1 MTPAP
6 ARTFTDSKAI
16 RARTPL
22 IIGLCGPSSSGKT
35 MSALELASGI
45 RRVVGGETYFID
57 TEAGRALAYADHYDF
72 RHVPFGAPF
81 GPLEYLA
88 AIEHCVKRG
97 ATTVVIDSMSH
108 EHEGPGGVLEMHE
121 AEVKRKAGDDVDKAE
136 RVNLGA
142 WAKPKAERQRLINTM
157 VQLPCNVIIC
167 FRAKEKLKI
176 VPGQQPI
183 DLGWQAI
190 AGDEFQYECA
200 LSCLLYPCS
209 DGVPTWK
216 PTKPGEKALVKL
228 PRQFRELFD
237 KAPRLSADVGE
248 QLARWAAGAAV
259 MSVSQLLEEYP
270 KCSTT
275 EARRALVKSVTL
287 ALRTATPEERAA
299 LKAAD
304 DAALARI
311 AATPATPPAEPP
323 KPPSPTGPCNDDG
336 SVPGM

>member
-1 MTPAP
+1 MS
-6 ARTFTDSKAI
+6 RTFTDSKAI

-35 MSALELASGI
+35 MSALELAAGI
-45 RRVVGGETYFID
+45 RRVTGGETYFID

-121 AEVKRKAGDDVDKAE
+121 SEVKRKSDGDDAKAE
-136 RVNLGA
+136 RVKLGA

-157 VQLPCNVIIC
+157 VQLPCNVIMC

-228 PRQFRELFD
+228 PRQFREVVE
-237 KAPRLSADVGE
+237 KHPRLSAELGE
-248 QLARWAAGAAV
+248 QLARWSAGAAAIAP
-259 MSVSQLLEEYP
+259 SD
-270 KCSTT
+270 
-275 EARRALVKSVTL
+275 LVKQYSECADEAGL
-287 ALRTATPEERAA
+287 EQLRVRVRATWSTATPDERTA
-299 LKAAD
+299 LKAAA
-304 DAALARI
+304 DAAVARVRG
-311 AATPATPPAEPP
+311 AAPAPTPT
-323 KPPSPTGPCNDDG
+323 KPGGEPSPTGPCNPDG
-336 SVPGM
+336 SVPGL